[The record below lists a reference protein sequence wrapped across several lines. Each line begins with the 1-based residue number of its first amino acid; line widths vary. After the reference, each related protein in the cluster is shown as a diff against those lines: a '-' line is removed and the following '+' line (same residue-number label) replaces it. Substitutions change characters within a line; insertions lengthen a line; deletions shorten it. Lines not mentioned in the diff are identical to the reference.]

1 MADCNSF
8 QETIKEKLEEAMEEI
23 KRNTVS
29 RKIIVEISY
38 LDFEFDS
45 LNEAVLFAD
54 LANKSLT
61 EDTTNKKV
69 TITVMYEEDEDEV

>member
-1 MADCNSF
+1 MAGCNSVR
-8 QETIKEKLEEAMEEI
+8 ERIEEAFDI
-23 KRNTVS
+23 KRTDAKKTVV
-29 RKIIVEISY
+29 VEVSY

-61 EDTTNKKV
+61 EDTTNRKV
-69 TITVMYEEDEDEV
+69 KITVMYEEDDEE